1 MIGNGY
7 VLIIFRVD
15 VIIVLPPYKLV
26 YLSGRRCTAR
36 GGRWPSTGCA
46 CRKFES
52 QRFRER
58 EIRWYRFGLPL
69 DYHMLC
75 KSCRVHVIIE
85 IVIGTL
91 FKKLC
96 QVTKF

>member
-1 MIGNGY
+1 VVIGKGC
-7 VLIIFRVD
+7 VLIIFLVD
-15 VIIVLPPYKLV
+15 VIIVLPPYRLV

-58 EIRWYRFGLPL
+58 DKMVSVRTSTRLSRA
-69 DYHMLC
+69 M
-75 KSCRVHVIIE
+75 
-85 IVIGTL
+85 
-91 FKKLC
+91 
-96 QVTKF
+96 